1 MPWDIA
7 TRDHYT
13 RSTDQYELNG
23 SYAEWCRFYLWQANG
38 GSLLR
43 QIFAPSSM
51 PSNTILATG
60 FQWRALPQCFPP
72 FTTVQHHFYKWRNSH
87 VLDDLMEALRPMAR
101 RKAGRGPKPTVA
113 VIDSPSVKT
122 TESGG
127 PCGYY
132 AGKKIKGRKRPIT
145 VEMEVF

>member
-1 MPWDIA
+1 MGYSHSKPL
-7 TRDHYT
+7 YT
-13 RSTDQYELNG
+13 LYGSIRVNG
-23 SYAEWCRFYLWQANG
+23 SYAERRFYLWQAHG
-38 GSLLR
+38 GPLTTDLR
-43 QIFAPSSM
+43 TVFNAIQY
-51 PSNTILATG
+51 ILATG

-72 FTTVQHHFYKWRNSH
+72 FTTVQHHFYKWRNSD
-87 VLDDLMEALRPMAR
+87 VLDDLMEALRPLAR

-127 PCGYY
+127 TCGYD

>member
-1 MPWDIA
+1 MV
-7 TRDHYT
+7 RM
-13 RSTDQYELNG
+13 RSGRAVVPFLPVASERGQPLTTD
-23 SYAEWCRFYLWQANG
+23 
-38 GSLLR
+38 LR
-43 QIFAPSSM
+43 TVFNAIQ
-51 PSNTILATG
+51 TILATG

-132 AGKKIKGRKRPIT
+132 AGKKIKGHKRPIT
-145 VEMEVF
+145 VETECLLIAVHVLAADI